1 MVEGKTERERE
12 WNGERMREREGEWR
26 GEAEKEREREKSR
39 DRERERE
46 RKKEM
51 ARGYACAL
59 FSSDSIFKDF
69 SSRSSLQ
76 I

>member
-1 MVEGKTERERE
+1 MRGKRRERERV
-12 WNGERMREREGEWR
+12 ERRENERERGRMAGGGRERES
-26 GEAEKEREREKSR
+26 ERRAGT
-39 DRERERE
+39 ERERE

>member
-1 MVEGKTERERE
+1 MERRENERER
-12 WNGERMREREGEWR
+12 GRMAGGGRERES
-26 GEAEKEREREKSR
+26 ERRAGI
-39 DRERERE
+39 ERE

>member
-1 MVEGKTERERE
+1 
-12 WNGERMREREGEWR
+12 MREREGEWR

-39 DRERERE
+39 DRERE